1 MSLGSLQGKTKQLVV
16 PGERVAII
24 EEFFA
29 NANTYVAN
37 GDILAKVVGNVVMDY
52 DRRKIAVRSIKSPPL
67 PRPGETVLATVT
79 RIREINAALDVF
91 FIEDRGTYL
100 IPPVTGTLHVL
111 NISSTYVKSIYDAIG
126 YGDVV
131 RAKVIV
137 SRPIPVIL
145 SIKGRE
151 YGVVFSRCPHCMEP
165 LRKRGFTLYCYNCKK
180 SVQKKIAAGYR
191 VRS

>member
-1 MSLGSLQGKTKQLVV
+1 MSSGSLREKARPLVV
-16 PGERVAII
+16 PGERIAII
-24 EEFFA
+24 EEYFA
-29 NANTYVAN
+29 DANTYIVN
-37 GDILAKVVGNVVMDY
+37 GDILAKVVGNVVTDY
-52 DRRKIAVRSIKSPPL
+52 EQRKIAVRSIKKPPL
-67 PRPGETVLATVT
+67 PCPGETVLATVT
-79 RIREINAALDVF
+79 RIRDINAVLDVF
-91 FIEDRGTYL
+91 LIEDREIYL

-131 RAKVIV
+131 RAKVLV

-151 YGVVFSRCPHCMEP
+151 YGVVFSRCPYCMSP
-165 LRKRGFTLYCYNCKK
+165 LKKRGFTLYCYHCKK
-180 SVQKKIAAGYR
+180 SVRKKIAAGYR